1 MDSGAS
7 DFNKRDKREGALS
20 PTEPTHPTMR
30 QSGTFEAFGNAEQ
43 RLYVRSGSRLATEIQ
58 SDFGTATCVSRV
70 LFPHSTHTQV
80 TRNGSL
86 KGFFLL
92 GVRVR
97 ATKQVEQQPHPKFNA
112 TPLQV
117 QLRKPK
123 KQQLYMYLQL

>member
-58 SDFGTATCVSRV
+58 SDFGTATYWSTFESGDGSSRRGNMRV
-70 LFPHSTHTQV
+70 K
-80 TRNGSL
+80 SL
-86 KGFFLL
+86 RRGK
-92 GVRVR
+92 
-97 ATKQVEQQPHPKFNA
+97 
-112 TPLQV
+112 
-117 QLRKPK
+117 
-123 KQQLYMYLQL
+123 